1 MKKDGINIMIFGLGL
16 TIISAVFYFFN
27 LNESVTDKFVIT
39 IGNSFHFHWGPMIG
53 ILTMAIG
60 EFLLWQSQHNKNLK
74 EVGIKF
80 LNKFKMNSSNFRLE
94 AIYVSHLKF
103 VNMKVVRFIVSIFHI

>member
-27 LNESVTDKFVIT
+27 LNEYITDKLVIT
-39 IGNSFHFHWGPMIG
+39 IDNSVHLHWLPMVG
-53 ILTMAIG
+53 ISIMAIG

-74 EVGIKF
+74 EIGIKF
-80 LNKFKMNSSNFRLE
+80 LNKFKISSSNLKLE

-103 VNMKVVRFIVSIFHI
+103 VNMKVFRFIVSIFHI

>member
-1 MKKDGINIMIFGLGL
+1 MKKDGINIMILGLGL
-16 TIISAVFYFFN
+16 TIISVVFYFFN
-27 LNESVTDKFVIT
+27 LNEYITDKFVIN
-39 IGNSFHFHWGPMIG
+39 IGNSFHFHWVPMMG
-53 ILTMAIG
+53 ISIMAIG

-80 LNKFKMNSSNFRLE
+80 LNKFKKSSSNLKLE
-94 AIYVSHLKF
+94 VIYVSHMKF